1 VRRRLDRLVA
11 ASALALTAGALLVV
25 TAVSHVALPP
35 LALNDPRAAVRL
47 YELMQ
52 RGERATYIVDY
63 AFTRGDGGFRSTE
76 TEARAR
82 GVRLSRSGTTLL
94 IQRNGIAY
102 DCELAE
108 ERSGCQRLGP
118 VGRSLPDSV
127 VMRVANLAGAYNII
141 RTGDRTIAGEQ
152 AECFRMTATG
162 ASHVLQDVGNEEDAC
177 YASDGIPLR
186 TRLSGPSTHPTER
199 VAQDVL
205 RTWDQ
210 KAITRILAGF
220 ESPPLG
226 H

>member
-1 VRRRLDRLVA
+1 LDRLVA

-47 YELMQ
+47 YKLMQ
-52 RGERATYIVDY
+52 RGEHATYIVDY
-63 AFTRGDGGFRSTE
+63 AFTRGGFRSTE
-76 TEARAR
+76 TDARTR
-82 GVRLSRSGTTLL
+82 GVHLSRSGTTLL

-108 ERSGCQRLGP
+108 EQSGCQRLGP
-118 VGRSLPDSV
+118 VGQSLPDSE
-127 VMRVANLAGAYNII
+127 VMRVANLAGAYNIV
-141 RTGDRTIAGEQ
+141 RTSDRTIAGER
-152 AECFRMTATG
+152 AECFRITAT
-162 ASHVLQDVGNEEDAC
+162 ASNHVLEDVGGEEDAC

-210 KAITRILAGF
+210 QAITRVLAGF
-220 ESPPLG
+220 ETPPLG